1 MDIHTQE
8 THGDYIV
15 TIYYDPEPLDVPS
28 PREWDNLGTMV
39 CQHDRYDLG
48 DVRLGR
54 YEEWEP
60 PADVAVLIPL
70 GLYDHGGITMYAGG
84 GSHVM
89 DGAGWDSGT
98 VGVIYVT
105 SADVIECYGADT
117 PENRDKARTVLLG
130 EVETYDQYLRGEV
143 YGYVVEKRVPCCES
157 CGHEPDHE
165 HVDSC
170 WGFFG
175 DASDV
180 IAEALDFVPE
190 SDRSAPASA
199 GGVA

>member
-1 MDIHTQE
+1 MEAYKQE

-15 TIYYDPEPLDVPS
+15 TIYWDPEPTN
-28 PREWDNLGTMV
+28 PRKEWDNLGTMV
-39 CQHDRYDLG
+39 CQHDCYELG
-48 DVRLGR
+48 DHQLGR

-70 GLYDHGGITMYAGG
+70 GLYDHSGITMYAGG

-98 VGVIYVT
+98 VGVIYAT
-105 SADVIECYGADT
+105 SADLVREYGADT
-117 PENRDKARTVLLG
+117 PATRETAEQVLRA
-130 EVETYDQYLRGEV
+130 EIDTYDKYLTGDV

-157 CGHEPDHE
+157 CGHEPDPE
-165 HVDSC
+165 HVGSC

-175 DASDV
+175 GDDY
-180 IAEALDFVPE
+180 IMEEALSEIPE
-190 SDRSAPASA
+190 ADRHAPASA
-199 GGVA
+199 